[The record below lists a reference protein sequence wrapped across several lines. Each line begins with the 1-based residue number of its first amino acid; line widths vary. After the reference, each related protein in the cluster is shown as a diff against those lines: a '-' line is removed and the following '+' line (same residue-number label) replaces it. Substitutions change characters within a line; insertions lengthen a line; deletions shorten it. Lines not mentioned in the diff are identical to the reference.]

1 MSKLG
6 ATTLL
11 IFLAIAL
18 SARGQKQS
26 SSERQGD
33 KAFMVHNFAR
43 ATRFYVAAFERAV
56 ENQKRMELAYKTGKA
71 YHRMN
76 QFAKAL
82 QWYED
87 ALGEERNNTE
97 VLVDA
102 ADAALRNSEPD
113 KALTF
118 LQKALTLNPL
128 HDKARKLSDAV
139 MQWKDHNDIP
149 WFGGSFGKAPDGIN
163 SSFSDYAPR
172 WLGNEL
178 VITSSRPAEGLVS
191 SFDGRTMQD
200 YSRLYLFIS
209 KADGSFGDAIAL
221 PVDKN
226 RNAGVFAW
234 DAAQKRVFFT
244 SCNNRKKRCLIL
256 QSRFDPVNFSFS
268 RPQLPSFV
276 NPKHHYG
283 HPFVSADGRMLY
295 FSAQLPGGYG
305 GNDIYSVSLKPDGSF
320 GLPANAGPLVNTSGE
335 ELFPALAGDSVLFF
349 SSDGHKG
356 YGGLDL
362 FASTISGAGHGR
374 PHLLPPPLNSTAD
387 DFGLSLKPG
396 MNHAGALSSDRGG
409 QGDDNIYFF
418 EGCPLPVLVQG
429 IVTDASGA
437 VPLAGAAIDLRTD
450 GPIRD
455 MKTDTHGQFR
465 FYFCSPASLS
475 IEASFSGYR
484 SAKADVLLKP
494 LSEPKTVV
502 LRLAKKAWPAALSG
516 IVIHRETGK
525 PIANQPV
532 RLTRPGMPER
542 VTATNNKGFY
552 AFDTVPVN
560 RIYTIK
566 VEREGFF
573 NESRVVNVPEN
584 NQPVLLNRQNGYDLD
599 FELTPIVLKKEI
611 VINNIYYDFDKASL
625 RESSKM
631 ELGKLVSLMRDNP
644 DIRIQISSH
653 SDERGR
659 AAYNERLS
667 AMRAQSVVDYLVQ
680 SGISAGR
687 LAAQG
692 FGSRFPIVKNART
705 EQEHQTNRR
714 TTFQVTD
721 LNAPVQAVQS
731 PTANASAKNKR
742 LYYRVQFLI
751 TSAKRNPEV
760 DFFAI
765 TNLASG
771 ITVFEEAS
779 GLLYRYEAG
788 DRYTLA
794 EAEALRNQIRASGF
808 PDSFV
813 VPYIDHQRVTMQQ
826 AREFK
831 P

>member
-1 MSKLG
+1 MNKLG
-6 ATTLL
+6 V
-11 IFLAIAL
+11 LALHILVALAL
-18 SARGQKQS
+18 SSHGQKQS
-26 SSERQGD
+26 SSERHGD

-43 ATRFYVAAFERAV
+43 AVQFYVTAFKRTD
-56 ENQKRMELAYKTGKA
+56 ENGKRMEIAYKIGKA

-76 QFAKAL
+76 QFSKAL

-87 ALGEERNNTE
+87 ALGEERNNTG
-97 VLVDA
+97 VLVEA
-102 ADAALRNSEPD
+102 ADAALRNSEPE
-113 KALTF
+113 KAKAY

-128 HDKARKLSDAV
+128 HENARQLMDAV
-139 MQWKDHNDIP
+139 ALWKDHSSIP
-149 WFGGSFGKAPDGIN
+149 LYGLNFSKAPEGIN

-209 KADGSFGDAIAL
+209 KVDGSYGEAIAL
-221 PVDKN
+221 PVDRN

-234 DAAQKRVFFT
+234 DAAHKRVFFT
-244 SCNNRKKRCLIL
+244 SCNNRRKQCLIL
-256 QSRFDPVNFSFS
+256 ESTFDQARYSFS
-268 RPQLPSFV
+268 RPKVPSFV
-276 NPKHHYG
+276 NPKYHYG
-283 HPFVSADGRMLY
+283 HPYVSADGKWIY
-295 FSAQLPGGYG
+295 FSARLPGGYG
-305 GNDIYSVSLKPDGSF
+305 GNDIYSVSIKPDGSF
-320 GLPANAGPLVNTSGE
+320 GLPANAGPYVNTKGE
-335 ELFPALAGDSVLFF
+335 EQFPATAGDSVLFF

-374 PHLLPPPLNSTAD
+374 PHLLPPPINSTAD
-387 DFGLSLKPG
+387 DLGLSLKPG

-418 EGCPLPVLVQG
+418 DGCSFPVLVHG
-429 IVTDASGA
+429 IVSDAADSK
-437 VPLAGAAIDLRTD
+437 PLAGAQIILTPN
-450 GPIRD
+450 GPQQDI
-455 MKTDTHGQFR
+455 KTDIQGRFR
-465 FYFCSPASLS
+465 FYYCSKESPG
-475 IEASFSGYR
+475 IEASLARYR
-484 SAKADVLLKP
+484 SARVNVHIRPFGENKTIEMR
-494 LSEPKTVV
+494 LSKRE
-502 LRLAKKAWPAALSG
+502 APAGLSG
-516 IVIHRETGK
+516 VVVHRETKK

-542 VTATNNKGFY
+542 VAYTTNNGFY

-566 VEREGFF
+566 IERQGFF
-573 NESRVVNVPEN
+573 NESRVINIPET
-584 NQPVLLNRQNGYDLD
+584 NQPVTLNRQNGYDLD
-599 FELTPIVLKKEI
+599 FELTPIVLKREI
-611 VINNIYYDFDKASL
+611 VINNIYYDFDKANL

-631 ELGKLVSLMRDNP
+631 ELGKLVSLLRDNP
-644 DIRIQISSH
+644 GIRIQISSH
-653 SDERGR
+653 TDERGR
-659 AAYNERLS
+659 ATYNEKLS

-680 SGISAGR
+680 SGLSAGR
-687 LAAQG
+687 LTAQG
-692 FGSRFPIVKNART
+692 HGSRFPVVKNART

-721 LNAPVQAVQS
+721 LNAPSQAVGT
-731 PTANASAKNKR
+731 PVASAATKNKR
-742 LYYRVQFLI
+742 LVYRVQFLI
-751 TSAKRNPEV
+751 TSTKRNPEI
-760 DFFAI
+760 DFIAI
-765 TNLASG
+765 VNLAEG
-771 ITVFEEAS
+771 LRVFEETT
-779 GLLYRYEAG
+779 GLLFRYEAG